1 MFKFDYEYLEACV
14 PFVTCIVPEN
24 WLALKLP
31 RFGGNVVYESDVV
44 ALPKSADSIFAPDY
58 VSQPKRIDSQFV
70 FELSE
75 TAGAESLFRIISL
88 EIKRESGAVDQP
100 THEKIV
106 GPVSIR
112 CRRLEKHQSNN
123 GLDVPIVLLNHLLGG
138 IAGSIPVGASWLDW
152 GDVLGFLEAHRELQF
167 EFAGGDDFGEISS
180 RLRQCLEAGGL
191 AASFPMMYCC
201 PKLCRLEDID
211 IVSEALESDLIYV
224 PSVKGQQKFVSWLF
238 V

>member
-44 ALPKSADSIFAPDY
+44 ALPKSADSIFTPDY
-58 VSQPKRIDSQFV
+58 VSPPKRIYSQFV

-75 TAGAESLFRIISL
+75 TAGAEGLFRIISL

-112 CRRLEKHQSNN
+112 CRHLEKHQSNN
-123 GLDVPIVLLNHLLGG
+123 GWDVPIVLLNHLLGG
-138 IAGSIPVGASWLDW
+138 IAGSIPVGMSWLDF
-152 GDVLGFLEAHRELQF
+152 GDVFDFLEAHHELQF
-167 EFAGGDDFGEISS
+167 EFAGGNDVGEISS
-180 RLRQCLEAGGL
+180 CLRQHLEGDKL
-191 AASFPMMYCC
+191 EASFPMIYLSN
-201 PKLCRLEDID
+201 LCSLEDID
-211 IVSEALESDLIYV
+211 IVTEALESNLIYV
-224 PSVKGQQKFVSWLF
+224 PSVKGQQKFISWLF